1 MRMRPTRWRRART
14 ADPPETWATRWRIG
28 ARRCS
33 LTTSGLGT
41 TRDGTREV
49 DDDVGMRE
57 ELVDAI
63 AHQRRDVWNALFD
76 VATVR
81 AHQPRDRD
89 VAIEDAHVAPFPDQR
104 LDNGDHGALAEVVGP
119 LLEGQPHD
127 ADATLLRLEHGFDA
141 PPDLC
146 LVRGQDRGEEGTGDV
161 GASGGVE
168 QRAEV

>member
-49 DDDVGMRE
+49 DDHVPRGHRAEDACRILVRVADDDGVGMRE

-104 LDNGDHGALAEVVGP
+104 LDNGDHG
-119 LLEGQPHD
+119 D
-127 ADATLLRLEHGFDA
+127 RKSTRLNSSHTVISYAVF
-141 PPDLC
+141 C
-146 LVRGQDRGEEGTGDV
+146 LKKKKTHNKTY
-161 GASGGVE
+161 
-168 QRAEV
+168 